1 MPNSS
6 QDINRAV
13 AGELCRIV
21 LFVLYYVLHILI
33 GIGLFVGAFFVG
45 KISLWLLTTAHVLN
59 FGLITLGIAFNI
71 AVWILAAM
79 LGFYLVKPLFKF
91 TKNQNPKRVEVTE
104 SDCPQLFQMIHEV
117 ALATRCKMPKHVYLS
132 PDVNACVFYDTSFW
146 SIFFPVR
153 KNLEIGLGLFDG
165 LNVSEVQAIIG
176 HEFGH
181 FAQDSMKVG
190 SAVYITNTVL
200 YNLIY
205 TDDNWDRRI
214 NKMRLSDL
222 RSLRI
227 AGELTHWLTGIIK
240 QNTIRMYRFVEKG
253 YLKLSRYMEFDADR
267 VACRAFG
274 SNIFISALCK
284 LSVLSYEEQHF
295 EDIFTALLNDN
306 KTVANYFQSKH
317 ITDRAIPRYG
327 MPTISAAMSLAS
339 PYQPTDSSSKVQVED
354 IWRTHP
360 TTQDRIANA
369 QLIGTIKS
377 PNCSDAWSLL
387 PEAVQ
392 DKVSRH
398 LLQLVSGTRKD
409 VQTITAEDFKHFV
422 SEIVKQRFF
431 REDLVTFFQRD
442 ILPFDA
448 SQLDVSTT
456 IASPFN
462 EANRTLIRQYNAL
475 VQDYQTL
482 LAVHEKRIDAQEV
495 KYDGV
500 IYNRKNVPLAQLRQE
515 YDVLVQKVVEIDKA
529 VYVFLYQNSSADKQ
543 QHLTALYNALGYT
556 RYMQNTSLPELQ
568 QKREAFIAELNQVTR
583 RDEAEFDE
591 LLYQIQ
597 RFGTYAK
604 QFIAKLDYA
613 CMAQWIPQNVLQYWH
628 TFSQERHE
636 YYSAVDNTVYTETL
650 NELVVLLGNILEAF
664 ANCSPCI
671 NAQLG
676 DIAQDILPMPK

>member
-1 MPNSS
+1 MSNSS
-6 QDINRAV
+6 QNINRAV

-21 LFVLYYVLHILI
+21 LFVLYYVLHILM
-33 GIGLFVGAFFVG
+33 GLGLFVGAFFVG
-45 KISLWLLTTAHVLN
+45 KFSLWLLVTAHVLN
-59 FGLITLGIAFNI
+59 FGLITLGLAFNI

-79 LGFYLVKPLFKF
+79 LGFYLIKPLFKF

-104 SDCPQLFQMIHEV
+104 PDCPQLFRMIREV
-117 ALATRCKMPKHVYLS
+117 ALSTRCKMPKHVYLS
-132 PDVNACVFYDTSFW
+132 PDVNACVFYNTSFW

-205 TDDNWDRRI
+205 TDDKWDHRI
-214 NKMRLSDL
+214 NKMRLSGL

-240 QNTIRMYRFVEKG
+240 QNTMRMYRFVEKG

-267 VACRAFG
+267 VACLACG

-295 EDIFTALLNDN
+295 ENILTALLNDN
-306 KTVANYFQSKH
+306 RTVENYFQSKH
-317 ITDRAIPRYG
+317 ITDHAVPRYG
-327 MPTISAAMSLAS
+327 MPTVTAAMSLTS
-339 PYQPTDSSSKVQVED
+339 PFQQADSSSKVQVED

-369 QLIGTIKS
+369 LQIGITKS
-377 PNCSDAWSLL
+377 PDYSDAWSLL
-387 PEAVQ
+387 PDAVR
-392 DKVSRH
+392 DKVSQH
-398 LLQLVSGTRKD
+398 LLQLISDTKKD
-409 VQTITAEDFKHFV
+409 VQTITTDEFKHFV
-422 SEIVKQRFF
+422 SDIVKQRFF
-431 REDLVTFFQRD
+431 REDTVTFFHRD
-442 ILPFDA
+442 ILPFDT
-448 SQLDVSTT
+448 SQVDVSTT

-515 YDVLVQKVVEIDKA
+515 YDVLVQKIADIDKSI
-529 VYVFLYQNSSADKQ
+529 YVFLYQNSSADRQ

-556 RYMQNTSLPELQ
+556 RYMQNTLLPELQ

-604 QFIAKLDYA
+604 QFIVNLDYA
-613 CMAQWIPQNVLQYWH
+613 CMAQWIPQNILQYWH

-636 YYSAVDNTVYTETL
+636 YFSAVSNTISVEAL
-650 NELVVLLGNILEAF
+650 NELVGILGNILDAF
-664 ANCSPCI
+664 DNCSDCI

-676 DIAQDILPMPK
+676 GIAQEILPMPK

>member
-1 MPNSS
+1 M
-6 QDINRAV
+6 
-13 AGELCRIV
+13 
-21 LFVLYYVLHILI
+21 
-33 GIGLFVGAFFVG
+33 
-45 KISLWLLTTAHVLN
+45 
-59 FGLITLGIAFNI
+59 
-71 AVWILAAM
+71 
-79 LGFYLVKPLFKF
+79 
-91 TKNQNPKRVEVTE
+91 EVTE

-181 FAQDSMKVG
+181 FAQESMKVG

-253 YLKLSRYMEFDADR
+253 YLKLSRYMEFDADH
-267 VACRAFG
+267 VACRACG

-327 MPTISAAMSLAS
+327 MPTVSAAMSLAS

-398 LLQLVSGTRKD
+398 LLQLIAGTRKD
-409 VQTITAEDFKHFV
+409 VQTITPEDFKHFV

-543 QHLTALYNALGYT
+543 QHLTALYN
-556 RYMQNTSLPELQ
+556 
-568 QKREAFIAELNQVTR
+568 V
-583 RDEAEFDE
+583 
-591 LLYQIQ
+591 
-597 RFGTYAK
+597 
-604 QFIAKLDYA
+604 
-613 CMAQWIPQNVLQYWH
+613 
-628 TFSQERHE
+628 
-636 YYSAVDNTVYTETL
+636 
-650 NELVVLLGNILEAF
+650 
-664 ANCSPCI
+664 
-671 NAQLG
+671 
-676 DIAQDILPMPK
+676 